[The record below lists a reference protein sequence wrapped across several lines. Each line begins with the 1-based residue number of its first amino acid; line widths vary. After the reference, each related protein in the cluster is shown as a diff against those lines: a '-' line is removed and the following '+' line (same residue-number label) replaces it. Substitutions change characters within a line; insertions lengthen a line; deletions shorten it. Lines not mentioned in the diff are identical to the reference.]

1 MREFF
6 VMILLK
12 FYEFKESFLMFY
24 EFALI
29 GTTASGKSELAKKLA
44 SEIKAIILSLDSLCV
59 YKEINIAS
67 AKPDLATLKKVEHFG
82 VNLLTVSEKF
92 NVALFFDEY
101 KRARMRAVE
110 LDKPLIIVGG
120 TSFYL
125 RALMNGLSQGVQESN
140 STISND
146 EIYELMTRVDKNS
159 KIAKNDSYRL
169 RKWLGIY
176 ESTGEVP
183 SEFLKK
189 TLQKPLIKELEIFE
203 LVLAKDELRA
213 RVEKRTQDMIN
224 SGLIEEARFLFS
236 NFNPNL
242 KPLNSIGLKECKAF
256 LDGQITLAELPTLI
270 NTHTMQLAKR
280 QRTFNKKF
288 ERVRIQGDDIDKVVE
303 SLKESLL

>member
-1 MREFF
+1 MN
-6 VMILLK
+6 
-12 FYEFKESFLMFY
+12 FKENFAMFC

-29 GTTASGKSELAKKLA
+29 GTTASGKSELANALTD
-44 SEIKAIILSLDSLCV
+44 EFEAIILSLDSLCV

-67 AKPDLATLKKVEHFG
+67 AKPCEIVLSKIEHFG
-82 VNLLTVSEKF
+82 VNLLSVADKF

-101 KRARMRAVE
+101 KRARKRALQ

-125 RALMNGLSQGVQESN
+125 KALMSGLSESVAE
-140 STISND
+140 SRSELSND
-146 EIYELMTRVDKNS
+146 EIFALMSEVDKDA
-159 KIAKNDSYRL
+159 KILRGDTYRL

-176 ESTGEVP
+176 ENTGEIP

-203 LVLAKDELRA
+203 LVLDKENLAQ
-213 RVEKRTQDMIN
+213 RVGKRTQNMLN

-236 NFNPNL
+236 NFSPDL

-256 LDGQITLAELPTLI
+256 LDGLISKDELATLI

-288 ERVRIQGDDIDKVVE
+288 QRVCVSFDMAFGELEKW
-303 SLKESLL
+303 LKAQKE

>member
-1 MREFF
+1 MN
-6 VMILLK
+6 
-12 FYEFKESFLMFY
+12 FKENFAMFC

-29 GTTASGKSELAKKLA
+29 GTTASGKSELANALA
-44 SEIKAIILSLDSLCV
+44 DEFEAIILSLDSLCV

-67 AKPDLATLKKVEHFG
+67 AKPCEIVLSKIEHFG
-82 VNLLTVSEKF
+82 VNLLSVADKF

-101 KRARMRAVE
+101 KRARKRALQ

-125 RALMNGLSQGVQESN
+125 KALMSGLSQSVAESR
-140 STISND
+140 SELSND
-146 EIYELMTRVDKNS
+146 EIFALMSEIDKNS

-176 ESTGEVP
+176 ENIGEIP

-203 LVLAKDELRA
+203 LVLDKELLA
-213 RVEKRTQDMIN
+213 QRVGKRTQNMLN
-224 SGLIEEARFLFS
+224 SGLIDEASFLFK
-236 NFNPNL
+236 NFSPDL

-256 LDGQITLAELPTLI
+256 LDGLISKDELPTLI

-288 ERVRIQGDDIDKVVE
+288 QRACV
-303 SLKESLL
+303 SLDMAFGELEKWLKTQKE

>member
-1 MREFF
+1 
-6 VMILLK
+6 
-12 FYEFKESFLMFY
+12 MFC

-29 GTTASGKSELAKKLA
+29 GTTASGKSELANALA
-44 SEIKAIILSLDSLCV
+44 DEFEAIILSLDSLCV

-67 AKPDLATLKKVEHFG
+67 AKPCEIVLSKIEHFG
-82 VNLLTVSEKF
+82 VNLLSVADKF

-101 KRARMRAVE
+101 KRARKRALQ

-125 RALMNGLSQGVQESN
+125 KALMSGLSQSVAESR
-140 STISND
+140 SELSND
-146 EIYELMTRVDKNS
+146 EIFALMSEIDKNS

-176 ESTGEVP
+176 ENIGEIP

-203 LVLAKDELRA
+203 LVLDKELLA
-213 RVEKRTQDMIN
+213 QRVGKRTQNMLN
-224 SGLIEEARFLFS
+224 SGLIDEASFLFK
-236 NFNPNL
+236 NFSPDL

-256 LDGQITLAELPTLI
+256 LDGLISKDELPTLI

-288 ERVRIQGDDIDKVVE
+288 QRACV
-303 SLKESLL
+303 SLDMAFGELEKWLKTQKE

>member
-1 MREFF
+1 
-6 VMILLK
+6 
-12 FYEFKESFLMFY
+12 MFC

-29 GTTASGKSELAKKLA
+29 GTTASGKSELANALA
-44 SEIKAIILSLDSLCV
+44 IELGGLILSLDSLCV

-67 AKPDLATLKKVEHFG
+67 AKPCGAELLRTPHFG
-82 VNLLTVSEKF
+82 VNLLSVAEKF

-101 KRARMRAVE
+101 QMARARAFE

-125 RALMNGLSQGVQESN
+125 KALMSGLSQSVEESR
-140 STISND
+140 SAMSNG
-146 EIYELMTRVDKNS
+146 EIYELMKSVDENA

-176 ESTGEVP
+176 EKTGRVP
-183 SEFLKK
+183 SEFLRE
-189 TLQKPLIKELEIFE
+189 TLQKPIISSLDIFE
-203 LVLAKDELRA
+203 LVLDKDLLRK
-213 RVEKRTQDMIN
+213 RVEKRTQNMLN
-224 SGLIEEARFLFS
+224 SGLLDEAKFLFK
-236 NFNPNL
+236 NFSPDL

-256 LDGQITLAELPTLI
+256 LSGEIALGELKTLI

-288 ERVRIQGDDIDKVVE
+288 TRTCVE
-303 SLKESLL
+303 CANLDRALGEIKAKFKTKFKTQKC

>member
-1 MREFF
+1 MN
-6 VMILLK
+6 
-12 FYEFKESFLMFY
+12 FKENFAMFC

-29 GTTASGKSELAKKLA
+29 GTTASGKSELANALA
-44 SEIKAIILSLDSLCV
+44 DEFEAIILSLDSLCV

-67 AKPDLATLKKVEHFG
+67 AKPCEIVLSKIEHFG
-82 VNLLTVSEKF
+82 VNLLSVADKF

-101 KRARMRAVE
+101 KKAKARAFE

-125 RALMNGLSQGVQESN
+125 KALMSGLSQSVAESR
-140 STISND
+140 STLSND
-146 EIYELMTRVDKNS
+146 EIFALMSEVDKDA
-159 KIAKNDSYRL
+159 KIVRGDTYRL

-176 ESTGEVP
+176 ENTGEIP

-203 LVLAKDELRA
+203 LVLDKENLAQ
-213 RVEKRTQDMIN
+213 RVGKRTQNMLN

-236 NFNPNL
+236 NFSPDL

-256 LDGQITLAELPTLI
+256 LDGLISKDELPTLI

-288 ERVRIQGDDIDKVVE
+288 TRTQIQAQNGVK
-303 SLKESLL
+303 SLQTHFKQLLKGI